1 MNNLKRAGWI
11 LIGVLIGGLAGSSM
25 AATKAQ
31 LSEDPR
37 IKATTTMG
45 VGAVGWVSFVRD
57 SKSNGCWVV
66 VAKDQGVAVAVAPA
80 EACN

>member
-1 MNNLKRAGWI
+1 MNGLKRAGWI

-31 LSEDPR
+31 QPEAGRFRVSMNTPVAAAGF
-37 IKATTTMG
+37 I
-45 VGAVGWVSFVRD
+45 SFVRD
-57 SKSNGCWVV
+57 TKSNGCWLVL
-66 VAKDQGVAVAVAPA
+66 AKDQAVAVTVAPA